1 MKRVK
6 KKKKGGRNLVESI
19 SYVIEESSV
28 KKSSVELNSMWTGN
42 AEVNSVAKYGFW
54 MEQFWNYYKGH
65 YFYWNHCR
73 KVSWKGSYNI
83 PMYGWE

>member
-28 KKSSVELNSMWTGN
+28 KKSSVELNSM
-42 AEVNSVAKYGFW
+42 
-54 MEQFWNYYKGH
+54 
-65 YFYWNHCR
+65 
-73 KVSWKGSYNI
+73 
-83 PMYGWE
+83 

>member
-28 KKSSVELNSMWTGN
+28 KKSSVR
-42 AEVNSVAKYGFW
+42 AEQYVN
-54 MEQFWNYYKGH
+54 
-65 YFYWNHCR
+65 R
-73 KVSWKGSYNI
+73 KWRSEFCGKVWILDGTILKLLQRALLLLK
-83 PMYGWE
+83 PL